1 MLQFLVGL
9 LLGGVVGV
17 LVMAILSAAAQADLL
32 DEFFREMD
40 KLEGT
45 KHERRY

>member
-1 MLQFLVGL
+1 MLQFFVGL

-17 LVMAILSAAAQADLL
+17 LVMSVMAVNAQADLL